1 MFVICLD
8 YNSTFRNIDR
18 YPDKCLSIF
27 AFTIGAIFAIVA
39 LIFNASNLIQI
50 IIFSIVSALTL
61 GISYPFIKETLKK
74 TVKRTLRMEEEY
86 IGMELTAE
94 EDIIDKAHIKINGIY
109 WLAKNTGEIIK
120 RGERF
125 KIIGIEGSKFLI
137 QKVRG
142 KNMNIIANVFW
153 C

>member
-1 MFVICLD
+1 MCLLYVWIIIALLGILTD
-8 YNSTFRNIDR
+8 ILTSAYLF
-18 YPDKCLSIF
+18 F

-137 QKVRG
+137 QKSKG
-142 KNMNIIANVFW
+142 EKI
-153 C
+153 

>member
-1 MFVICLD
+1 MLYVWIIIALLGILTDILTSAYLF
-8 YNSTFRNIDR
+8 
-18 YPDKCLSIF
+18 F
-27 AFTIGAIFAIVA
+27 AFTIGSIFAIVA

-61 GISYPFIKETLKK
+61 GISYPLIKETLKK

-137 QKVRG
+137 QKSKG
-142 KNMNIIANVFW
+142 EKYEYHS
-153 C
+153 